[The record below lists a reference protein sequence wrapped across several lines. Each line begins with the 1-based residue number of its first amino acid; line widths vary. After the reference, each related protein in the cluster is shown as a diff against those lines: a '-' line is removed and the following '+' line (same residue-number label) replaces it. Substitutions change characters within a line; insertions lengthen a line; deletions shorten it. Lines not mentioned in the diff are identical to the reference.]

1 MGKMSLAIRTLMM
14 LLLAT
19 NLWSCGSTSGE
30 GVDEDSNLVSEIDEA
45 TSDISEEEGG
55 DEESLLSESDEEG
68 GAEEE
73 FASEYEEGEEGEQAA
88 VEEGGDEE
96 AGDEMAAG
104 DEEGEFEDEEFA
116 DEDFEDEDFA
126 EEGEEVAGGDE
137 EGFDEFEDF
146 EEGEE
151 GADRE
156 VAQEEGGEPTLEA
169 LDGSSEDAFNEPAA
183 EGGDIAAADVGA
195 EEVGAEGEYPDAQV
209 ENPDELAAAPM
220 EVAAADEGY
229 ADEAPAQ
236 SWIPVKKIK
245 DAPFYRNGRL
255 LNTVYIFRQDTDLSS
270 VSQKIFGEDRTATL
284 LEDNP
289 HLASGADPGDKLYY
303 NSPNRPND
311 SGSMKVAYEDVG
323 QAAQEYVTQVGDNI
337 RSFSASLLGF
347 PDAWKEVWATNG
359 EVESKSEVA
368 EGMSLRYWKDDLG
381 SLNTKLAANDAPP
394 ELDSAMSGVANDFNN
409 DMPGAGAPPP
419 PPPGPDF
426 EAGLQDMASSG
437 TTTGAPPPPP
447 PPVPGG
453 DMAPPPPSPQPIAGA
468 PTIPGD
474 AATSADGAGGI
485 GGLGGDSSTL
495 IYVALGLLAAVA
507 LFIKKKKSARA
518 PSVFEATQV

>member
-156 VAQEEGGEPTLEA
+156 VAQEEG
-169 LDGSSEDAFNEPAA
+169 
-183 EGGDIAAADVGA
+183 
-195 EEVGAEGEYPDAQV
+195 
-209 ENPDELAAAPM
+209 ENP
-220 EVAAADEGY
+220 
-229 ADEAPAQ
+229 
-236 SWIPVKKIK
+236 
-245 DAPFYRNGRL
+245 RL
-255 LNTVYIFRQDTDLSS
+255 KPWMDLR
-270 VSQKIFGEDRTATL
+270 KMPL
-284 LEDNP
+284 
-289 HLASGADPGDKLYY
+289 
-303 NSPNRPND
+303 
-311 SGSMKVAYEDVG
+311 M
-323 QAAQEYVTQVGDNI
+323 
-337 RSFSASLLGF
+337 SLLLKAETSLLPMWERRKLEPRGNTLM
-347 PDAWKEVWATNG
+347 PRWKT
-359 EVESKSEVA
+359 
-368 EGMSLRYWKDDLG
+368 R
-381 SLNTKLAANDAPP
+381 
-394 ELDSAMSGVANDFNN
+394 
-409 DMPGAGAPPP
+409 
-419 PPPGPDF
+419 
-426 EAGLQDMASSG
+426 
-437 TTTGAPPPPP
+437 
-447 PPVPGG
+447 
-453 DMAPPPPSPQPIAGA
+453 
-468 PTIPGD
+468 
-474 AATSADGAGGI
+474 TS
-485 GGLGGDSSTL
+485 
-495 IYVALGLLAAVA
+495 
-507 LFIKKKKSARA
+507 
-518 PSVFEATQV
+518 

>member
-1 MGKMSLAIRTLMM
+1 MGNMSLAIRTLIM
-14 LLLAT
+14 LLLALG
-19 NLWSCGSTSGE
+19 LWSCGSTSGE

-45 TSDISEEEGG
+45 TSDISEDEGG
-55 DEESLLSESDEEG
+55 DEESLLSEGDEEG

-73 FASEYEEGEEGEQAA
+73 FASEYEEGEEGDQAA
-88 VEEGGDEE
+88 ADEGGDEE
-96 AGDEMAAG
+96 AGDEMAA
-104 DEEGEFEDEEFA
+104 DEGEDEEFA

-126 EEGEEVAGGDE
+126 DDEGEEVAEGDE
-137 EGFDEFEDF
+137 EGFDDFEDF
-146 EEGEE
+146 GEGEE

-169 LDGSSEDAFNEPAA
+169 LDGSSEEAFNEPA

-195 EEVGAEGEYPDAQV
+195 EEVGAAEGEYPDAQV
-209 ENPDELAAAPM
+209 ENPDDLAAAPM

-255 LNTVYIFRQDTDLSS
+255 LNTVYIFRSDTDLAS
-270 VSQKIFGEDRTATL
+270 VSQKIYGEDRSATL

-289 HLASGADPGDKLYY
+289 HLANGADPGDKLYY
-303 NSPNRPND
+303 NSPSRPND
-311 SGSMKVAYEDVG
+311 SAAMKVAYEDVG

-347 PDAWKEVWATNG
+347 PDAWKEVWATNA
-359 EVESKSEVA
+359 EVESKAEVA

-381 SLNTKLAANDAPP
+381 SLNTKLAANDQPP
-394 ELDSAMSGVANDFNN
+394 DLDSAMSGVANDFNN

-419 PPPGPDF
+419 PPPPGPDF

-437 TTTGAPPPPP
+437 TTGVPPPPPPIPGGDMGAPPPP
-447 PPVPGG
+447 
-453 DMAPPPPSPQPIAGA
+453 APQPIAGS
-468 PTIPGD
+468 PTIPGGD
-474 AATSADGAGGI
+474 PAGADGAAGTI
-485 GGLGGDSSTL
+485 GGLGGDSSTM